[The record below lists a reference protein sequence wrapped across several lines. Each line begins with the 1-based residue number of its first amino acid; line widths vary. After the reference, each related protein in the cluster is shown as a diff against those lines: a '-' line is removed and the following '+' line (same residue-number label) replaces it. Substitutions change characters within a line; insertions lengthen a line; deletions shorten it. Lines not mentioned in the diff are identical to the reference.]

1 MPIACKLEVV
11 RLENDMKKS
20 LFVKRAQ
27 LVSLINLIAQSGIIV
42 TGAVVRLTGSG
53 LGCPTWPN
61 CAPGSLVPVASQVEG
76 FHKYIEFGNRLLTFV
91 VLFASVAL
99 LITAVISKVK
109 KLIIWSALPL
119 LGTLLQAILGGIT
132 VLTGLNP
139 FTVMFHFLLSIILVA
154 ISTLIYRFWSKDK
167 PLKIN
172 SSIIRNYIKFFTLS
186 GFIVIILGTITTGSG
201 PHSGDE
207 IAARFNID
215 TRTIAWIHADS
226 VLLFIGLLVGLII
239 LVRTNKEL
247 NSLARLLNSLI
258 ILCLIQGLIGYT
270 QWFTNLPWILV
281 GFHVLGS
288 VLIWINLMLI
298 FEKSIYSLK
307 NSIKQ
312 I

>member
-1 MPIACKLEVV
+1 
-11 RLENDMKKS
+11 MKKS
-20 LFVKRAQ
+20 TLIKRAR
-27 LVSLINLIAQSGIIV
+27 LVSLINLITQSGIIV

-91 VLFASVAL
+91 VLIASIAV
-99 LITAVISKVK
+99 LIIAIISKNK
-109 KLIIWSALPL
+109 KIILWSVLPL
-119 LGTLLQAILGGIT
+119 IGTLLQAVLGGIT

-139 FTVMFHFLLSIILVA
+139 FTVMFHFLLSIVLVA
-154 ISTLIYRFWSKDK
+154 ISTIIYRFWSKSN
-167 PLKIN
+167 PIKIQ
-172 SSIIRNYIKFFTLS
+172 SKLIRNYIKFFTLI
-186 GFIVIILGTITTGSG
+186 GFAVITLGTITTGSG

-226 VLLFIGLLVGLII
+226 VLLFIGLLIGLIL
-239 LVRTNKEL
+239 LVRTNNTYKSLSKSL
-247 NSLARLLNSLI
+247 NSLF
-258 ILCLIQGLIGYT
+258 ILCIIQGFIGYT

-288 VLIWINLMLI
+288 VLIWINLMFI
-298 FEKSIYSLK
+298 FENSIYSLK
-307 NSIKQ
+307 DRIKQ

>member
-1 MPIACKLEVV
+1 
-11 RLENDMKKS
+11 MKKS
-20 LFVKRAQ
+20 TLIKRAR
-27 LVSLINLIAQSGIIV
+27 LVSLINLITQSGIIV

-76 FHKYIEFGNRLLTFV
+76 FHKYIEFGNRVLTFV
-91 VLFASVAL
+91 VLIASIAV
-99 LITAVISKVK
+99 LIIAIISKNK
-109 KLIIWSALPL
+109 KIILWSVLPL
-119 LGTLLQAILGGIT
+119 IGTLLQAVLGGIT

-139 FTVMFHFLLSIILVA
+139 FTVMFHFLLSIVLVA
-154 ISTLIYRFWSKDK
+154 ISTIIYRFWSKSN
-167 PLKIN
+167 PIKIQ
-172 SSIIRNYIKFFTLS
+172 SKLIRNYIKFFTLI
-186 GFIVIILGTITTGSG
+186 GFVVITLGTITTGSG

-226 VLLFIGLLVGLII
+226 VLLFIGLLIGLIL
-239 LVRTNKEL
+239 LVRTNNTYKSLSKSL
-247 NSLARLLNSLI
+247 NSLF
-258 ILCLIQGLIGYT
+258 ILCIIQGFIGYT

-288 VLIWINLMLI
+288 VLIWINLMFI
-298 FEKSIYSLK
+298 FENSIYSLK
-307 NSIKQ
+307 DRIKQ

>member
-1 MPIACKLEVV
+1 
-11 RLENDMKKS
+11 MKKS
-20 LFVKRAQ
+20 TLIKRAR
-27 LVSLINLIAQSGIIV
+27 LASLINLITQSGIIV

-91 VLFASVAL
+91 VLLASVAVL
-99 LITAVISKVK
+99 VVALISKNRRI
-109 KLIIWSALPL
+109 IIWSTLPL
-119 LGTLLQAILGGIT
+119 IGTLLQAILGGIT

-139 FTVMFHFLLSIILVA
+139 FTVMFHFLLSIVLVA
-154 ISTLIYRFWSKDK
+154 ISVIIYKFWAKTKPTKITSK
-167 PLKIN
+167 L
-172 SSIIRNYIKFFTLS
+172 IRNYLKFFTGV
-186 GFIVIILGTITTGSG
+186 GFVVITLGTITTGSG

-207 IAARFNID
+207 IAARFEID

-226 VLLFIGLLVGLII
+226 VLLFIGLLIGLIL
-239 LVRTNKEL
+239 LVRTNKEYKSLTKYL
-247 NSLARLLNSLI
+247 NTLFAF
-258 ILCLIQGLIGYT
+258 CVIQGFIGYT

-288 VLIWINLMLI
+288 VLIWINLMFI

-307 NSIKQ
+307 DRIKQ

>member
-1 MPIACKLEVV
+1 
-11 RLENDMKKS
+11 MKKS
-20 LFVKRAQ
+20 TLIKRAR
-27 LVSLINLIAQSGIIV
+27 LVSLINLITQSGIIV

-91 VLFASVAL
+91 VLIASIAV
-99 LITAVISKVK
+99 LIIAIISKNK
-109 KLIIWSALPL
+109 KIILWSVLPL
-119 LGTLLQAILGGIT
+119 IGTLLQAVLGGIT

-139 FTVMFHFLLSIILVA
+139 FTVMFHFLLSIVLVA
-154 ISTLIYRFWSKDK
+154 ISTIIYRFWSKSN
-167 PLKIN
+167 PIKIQ
-172 SSIIRNYIKFFTLS
+172 SKLIRNYIKFFTLI
-186 GFIVIILGTITTGSG
+186 GFAVITLGTITTGSG

-226 VLLFIGLLVGLII
+226 VLLFIGLLIGLIL
-239 LVRTNKEL
+239 LVRTNNAYKSLSKSL
-247 NSLARLLNSLI
+247 NSLF
-258 ILCLIQGLIGYT
+258 ILCIIQGFIGYT

-288 VLIWINLMLI
+288 VLIWINLMFI
-298 FEKSIYSLK
+298 FENSIYSLK
-307 NSIKQ
+307 DRIKQ

>member
-1 MPIACKLEVV
+1 
-11 RLENDMKKS
+11 MKKS
-20 LFVKRAQ
+20 TLIKRAR
-27 LVSLINLIAQSGIIV
+27 LASLINLITQSGIIV

-91 VLFASVAL
+91 VLLASVAVL
-99 LITAVISKVK
+99 VIALISKNRRI
-109 KLIIWSALPL
+109 IIWSTLPL
-119 LGTLLQAILGGIT
+119 IGTLLQAILGGIT

-139 FTVMFHFLLSIILVA
+139 FTVMFHFLLSIVLVA
-154 ISTLIYRFWSKDK
+154 ISVIIYKFWAKTTATKITSK
-167 PLKIN
+167 LM
-172 SSIIRNYIKFFTLS
+172 RNYLKFFTAV
-186 GFIVIILGTITTGSG
+186 GFVVITLGTITTGSG

-207 IAARFNID
+207 IAARFEID

-226 VLLFIGLLVGLII
+226 VLLFIGLLIGLIL
-239 LVRTNKEL
+239 LVRTNKEYKSLTKYL
-247 NSLARLLNSLI
+247 NTLFA
-258 ILCLIQGLIGYT
+258 LCVIQGFIGYT

-307 NSIKQ
+307 DRIKQ